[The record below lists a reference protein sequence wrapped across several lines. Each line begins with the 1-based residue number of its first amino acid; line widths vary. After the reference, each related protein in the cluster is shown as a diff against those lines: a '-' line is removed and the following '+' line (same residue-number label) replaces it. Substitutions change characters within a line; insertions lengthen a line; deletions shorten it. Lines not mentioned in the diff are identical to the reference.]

1 MAFVSGL
8 RSAWGHC
15 RCFTLASS
23 INPFH
28 GPVNPGAMAMS
39 VFLQKGVRM
48 GVIKKLG
55 QGHTANKLEAGVE
68 IVSVPVAI

>member
-1 MAFVSGL
+1 
-8 RSAWGHC
+8 
-15 RCFTLASS
+15 
-23 INPFH
+23 
-28 GPVNPGAMAMS
+28 MAMS